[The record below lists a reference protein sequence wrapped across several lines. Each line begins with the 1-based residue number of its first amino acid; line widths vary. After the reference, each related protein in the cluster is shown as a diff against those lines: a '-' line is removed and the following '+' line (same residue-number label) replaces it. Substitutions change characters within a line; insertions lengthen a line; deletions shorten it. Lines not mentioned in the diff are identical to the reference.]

1 MEKTTEEDL
10 DDLSFVKEELNE
22 EVAVLKR
29 KKIKLNSE
37 MRVHISTIE
46 NKIDLINEL
55 KNDEVKALVA
65 FQDLEKR
72 IQSLNETRSEIND

>member
-65 FQDLEKR
+65 FQVLEKR